1 MMLRLGLTLGAGA
14 LLLGTAQADMTTS
27 DGSKIIA
34 KLQDTAG
41 VDHGMAV
48 VKMRDGI
55 MHITV
60 KATGLLEGVHGM
72 HIHAIG
78 KCDGA
83 NFAGAGG
90 HWNPDMKLHGHDNPM
105 GAHRGDLPNLVVGAD
120 GRGIIKA
127 DIPAGS
133 GELIDADGASLVIH
147 ASPDDYKTDPS
158 GNSGARIACGVFTKA

>member
-1 MMLRLGLTLGAGA
+1 MMLRLGFIVGAA
-14 LLLGTAQADMTTS
+14 AMLVGTAQADMMTA
-27 DGSKIIA
+27 DGLKVVA
-34 KLQDTAG
+34 KLRDTAG
-41 VDHGMAV
+41 GDHGMAV
-48 VKMRDGI
+48 VKMHDGI

-60 KATGLLEGVHGM
+60 KATGLPAGVHGM
-72 HIHAIG
+72 HIHTIG

-90 HWNPDMKLHGHDNPM
+90 HWNPDMKMHGHDNPM
-105 GAHRGDLPNLVVGAD
+105 GAHRGDLPNLIVGED
-120 GRGIIKA
+120 GRGMIKA

-158 GNSGARIACGVFTKA
+158 GNSGGRIACGVFTKS